1 MEKPHTTNR
10 SKTAKQTFS
19 ALKNFFN
26 TIFFK
31 SIMSRLVLLY
41 LALVFIVMI
50 VSGTFIY
57 ISIRDMEAERVR
69 RDLRQTAIVIEDRV
83 LSRLHPETPPDT
95 IRHEL
100 DAQVPVVGG
109 IQRVILD
116 YEGNVLVPLDGGF
129 FQDSVIIAAMNG
141 QESFQPWVR
150 RTVAWATPEDGMAR
164 TWLNYAV
171 PTLDAD
177 GYVEYII
184 FLSMDASALLSNLEA
199 VTATIVLAV
208 AIAMVLAAMLGVLFS
223 RTLTGPIASL
233 TKTAGEMARGN
244 LDQKISVKSDDEIGH
259 LTHSFNNLAESLSK
273 TIADMGSEK
282 NRIEIIL
289 HNMTDGVLAYDSG
302 SKLIHANYASSEMLD
317 IRDIEQKSFAEVM
330 EILGFDITGPMDLA
344 AIPTDDTIIEIGE
357 KYISV
362 SYNAYSNIQGD
373 AEGVVLVLQDVT
385 KHTKL
390 DNMRREFVANVSHE
404 IRTPLTTIKSYTET
418 LLDGGIPGSDS
429 DTARNFLET
438 INTEADR
445 MTVLTTDLLELS
457 RFDNK
462 QLSMQL
468 EEADI
473 ASLIKG
479 SIRQNLVLAQNK
491 NQLIVFEPPEGPF
504 PINCDAARIN
514 QVFNNVLSNS
524 IKYSGENT
532 KITVTL
538 VPSGKYYIISIKDE
552 GMGIPK
558 EDLDRI
564 FERFYRVDKARSR
577 AMGGTGLGLAIAREI
592 MDAHEGRIYAI
603 SDAGK
608 GTTMVLRFKRS

>member
-1 MEKPHTTNR
+1 MNK
-10 SKTAKQTFS
+10 
-19 ALKNFFN
+19 LKSVRIFFR
-26 TIFFK
+26 TILFK
-31 SIMSRLVLLY
+31 SIMSRLVFLY

-69 RDLRQTAIVIEDRV
+69 RDLQQTAIFIEDRV
-83 LSRLHPETPPDT
+83 LSLLAPEASPET
-95 IRHEL
+95 IAHEL
-100 DAQVPVVGG
+100 TSRLPPGG
-109 IQRVILD
+109 GTHRVILD
-116 YEGNVLVPLDGGF
+116 YEGNVLVPIEGGS
-129 FQDSVIIAAMNG
+129 FQDSVIIAAING
-141 QESFQPWVR
+141 RESFQPWVR
-150 RTVAWATPEDGMAR
+150 RAVAWSTPEEGMAR

-171 PTLDAD
+171 PTYDANGD
-177 GYVEYII
+177 IEYII
-184 FLSMDASALLSNLEA
+184 FLSMDASTLLTNLEA
-199 VTATIVLAV
+199 VTGTIVLAV
-208 AIAMVLAAMLGVLFS
+208 AIAMVVAALLGVLFS
-223 RTLTGPIASL
+223 RTLTGPISSL

-244 LDQKISVKSDDEIGH
+244 LDQKMVVKSDDEIGH
-259 LTHSFNNLAESLSK
+259 LTYSFNNLAESLSK

-282 NRIEIIL
+282 NRVEIIL
-289 HNMTDGVLAYDSG
+289 HNMTDGVLAYDSE

-317 IRDIEQKSFAEVM
+317 IADIERKSFAEVM
-330 EILGFDITGPMDLA
+330 EILGFDIEGPMDLA
-344 AIPTDDTIIEIGE
+344 AVPTDDSIIEIGE
-357 KYISV
+357 KYISI
-362 SYNAYSNIQGD
+362 SYNTYSNIQGD

-418 LLDGGIPGSDS
+418 LLEGSVPDGETI
-429 DTARNFLET
+429 RNFLET
-438 INTEADR
+438 INSEADR

-473 ASLIKG
+473 VSLIKG

-491 NQLIVFEPPEGPF
+491 NQIIAFEPPQGNF
-504 PINCDAARIN
+504 PVTCDASRIN
-514 QVFNNVLSNS
+514 QVFNNVISNS

-532 KITVTL
+532 QITVTL
-538 VPSGKYYIISIKDE
+538 VPSGRYYIVSIKDE

-592 MDAHEGRIYAI
+592 MELHEGRIYAL
-603 SDAGK
+603 SDVGR
-608 GTTMVLRFKRS
+608 GTTMVLRFRAAFGGIGC